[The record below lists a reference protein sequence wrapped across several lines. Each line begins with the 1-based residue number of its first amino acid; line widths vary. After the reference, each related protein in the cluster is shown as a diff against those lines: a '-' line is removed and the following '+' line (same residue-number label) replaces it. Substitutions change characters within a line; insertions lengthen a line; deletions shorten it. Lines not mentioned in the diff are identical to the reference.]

1 MIVDVFLTEV
11 LGKFLAE
18 YLVEVIAGVSNPFV
32 ARDQQG
38 EVRHHE
44 DTFEQRHGAFVEI
57 FPHLVADKKKLGLG
71 VVDDVMHIVRLEFV
85 KMGTMTAPYVRV
97 ARKVIPNANC
107 YVRRRRFYRLF

>member
-85 KMGTMTAPYVRV
+85 KNGHDD
-97 ARKVIPNANC
+97 
-107 YVRRRRFYRLF
+107 LF